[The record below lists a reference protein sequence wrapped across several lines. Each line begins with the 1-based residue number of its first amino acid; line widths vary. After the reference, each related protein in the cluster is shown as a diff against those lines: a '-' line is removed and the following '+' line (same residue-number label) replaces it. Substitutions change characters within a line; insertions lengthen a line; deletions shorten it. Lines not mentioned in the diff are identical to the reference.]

1 MLAHSKIPTVD
12 VRVTGDPTS
21 KASSQC
27 PACGGNTRIINVH
40 EFNKE
45 F

>member
-1 MLAHSKIPTVD
+1 MLAHSKIPIVD

-27 PACGGNTRIINVH
+27 PACDGNPRIVNVH
-40 EFNKE
+40 HFNKE